1 MGDIDVLESA
11 LAKESAL
18 VAAVRPE
25 QLGDPTPCPE
35 YDVRALLDHVV
46 GWLRQFAAGAN
57 ERTPSEDPTT
67 YTTDDHAGA
76 FTAAADDLVA
86 GWRSGGVDRN
96 VTFASREMPGQ
107 VVLGMTL
114 MEYVTHGCDLAIATG
129 QEVPFSDEELETA
142 LGHARRNLADD
153 SRRGDFFGPAVPV
166 ADDAPLLE
174 RYLGFLGR
182 QPQGASA

>member
-1 MGDIDVLESA
+1 MSDIDVLESA

-18 VAAVRPE
+18 VAAVRPD

-35 YDVRALLDHVV
+35 YDVRTLLDHIV
-46 GWLRQFAAGAN
+46 GWLRSFAAGTN
-57 ERTPSEDPTT
+57 EREVTDDPTSF
-67 YTTDDHAGA
+67 TTDDYAGA

-86 GWRSGGVDRN
+86 GWRTHGVERN
-96 VTFASREMPGQ
+96 VTFASREMPGP

-142 LGHARRNLADD
+142 LGHARKNLPDGA
-153 SRRGDFFGPAVPV
+153 RGDFFGPPVPV
-166 ADDAPLLE
+166 ADDAPLLD
-174 RYLGFLGR
+174 RYLAYLGR